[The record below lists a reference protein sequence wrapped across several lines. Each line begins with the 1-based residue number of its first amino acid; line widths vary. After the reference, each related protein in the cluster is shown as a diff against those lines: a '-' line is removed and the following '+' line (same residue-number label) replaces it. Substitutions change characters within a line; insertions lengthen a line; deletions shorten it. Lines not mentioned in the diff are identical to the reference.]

1 MKLLWHGY
9 RYYAYEKE
17 LALREVATLFPEPKL
32 RETPGGLE
40 LRDDVRRDLAARLT
54 YVAKVH
60 TNGGISETHQSCL
73 ENTARKG
80 KARQATRYSVHGLH
94 EYKGKFN
101 PQVAK
106 ALLNMFG
113 IMPGQRVLDPFC
125 GSGTALVEC
134 VHVGA
139 TGYGV
144 DINPL
149 AVFVSNAKLQ
159 ALATP
164 ASDLWETHHSLVA
177 SLRGTA
183 ASVADADD
191 PRTAYL
197 RSWFALETLQTI
209 EMLRC
214 RIESVT
220 GKLAPVFLTVASNL
234 LRDYSQQDPKD
245 MRIRRRK
252 SPLPSTPLLASFH
265 DACRRSITRIEAA
278 QSLLG
283 EVCSSSRAVLGDTTV
298 LADSTLPAPFDAA
311 ITSPPYAMAL
321 PYVDT
326 QRLSLVWLKLGRP
339 DDIPRLEAALVGSRE
354 FRGQRRNN
362 LIAALEA
369 NRAKLPEA
377 EVSFC
382 RQLVNAVGNEDGF
395 RRQAV
400 PILLYRYFCNMRD
413 AFRAVRQV
421 MRRQAPFGL
430 IVGCNHS
437 VLGGTRHDIETPA
450 HLANLAASTG
460 WAVEEELPLQT
471 YKRYGYHV
479 NNAIARE
486 TLVVLRAS

>member
-17 LALREVATLFPEPKL
+17 LALREVTALFPEPPL
-32 RETPGGLE
+32 RETLGGLE
-40 LRDDVRRDLAARLT
+40 LHGDPSHDLAARLT

-60 TNGGISETHQSCL
+60 HNDGISETHQSCL

-125 GSGTALVEC
+125 GSGTALIEC
-134 VHVGA
+134 AHVGA

-164 ASDLWETHHSLVA
+164 AGELWEAHRGLVA
-177 SLRGTA
+177 SLSGKV
-183 ASVADADD
+183 ASPADADD
-191 PRTAYL
+191 RRNRYL
-197 RSWFALETLQTI
+197 RSWFTFETLQAI
-209 EMLRC
+209 EVLRC
-214 RIESVT
+214 KIHTAT
-220 GKLAPVFLTVASNL
+220 GKLAPVFLTIASNL
-234 LRDYSQQDPKD
+234 LRDYSLQDPQD
-245 MRIRRRK
+245 LRVRRRK
-252 SPLPSTPLLASFH
+252 SPLPSTPFLASFH

-278 QSLLG
+278 QRLLG
-283 EVCSSSRAVLGDTTV
+283 EGCASSRAMLGDATV
-298 LADSTLPAPFDAA
+298 LAGSDLPSPFDAA

-339 DDIPRLEAALVGSRE
+339 DDILRLEATLVGSRE
-354 FRGQRRNN
+354 FHGQRRNN
-362 LIAALEA
+362 LRAALEVNQA
-369 NRAKLPEA
+369 ELPEA

-382 RQLVNAVGNEDGF
+382 RRLADAVGNDDGF

-400 PILLYRYFCNMRD
+400 PVLLYRYFRNMQD
-413 AFRAVRQV
+413 AFRAIRRVVRE
-421 MRRQAPFGL
+421 QAPFAF
-430 IVGCNHS
+430 IAGCNHS
-437 VLGGTRHDIETPA
+437 VLGGIRYDIETPR
-450 HLANLAASTG
+450 HLANLAASNG
-460 WAVEEELPLQT
+460 WAIEEELPLQT
-471 YKRYGYHV
+471 YHRYGYHM